1 MASFGLEMG
10 TMWLTEKPT
19 MPTIAWYWQR
29 CFSLFGVWALTAPP
43 VINESTSLTIIKSL
57 YLPISYLSFLCI
69 SISVVVPSVI
79 NSSICVGVEHC
90 ISKLQAVEEFDRRNG
105 LNPCR
110 QHEVMFTWFTRYSFL
125 QFANCIEFV
134 SKTSSVSLLLTTQHE
149 LQIGELPPALFYRI
163 SWDTTTKSLS
173 GILI

>member
-1 MASFGLEMG
+1 
-10 TMWLTEKPT
+10 
-19 MPTIAWYWQR
+19 MPQ
-29 CFSLFGVWALTAPP
+29 

-69 SISVVVPSVI
+69 SISVVVPCVI
-79 NSSICVGVEHC
+79 KSSICVGVEHC

-110 QHEVMFTWFTRYSFL
+110 QQVMFTWFTRYSFL

-149 LQIGELPPALFYRI
+149 LQIEELAPALFYREF
-163 SWDTTTKSLS
+163 KV
-173 GILI
+173 ILHSV